1 MTSCAIAMI
10 VHITRFRMILT
21 DSVSCKGGRERR
33 VMKANDTALKESI
46 AYRTAILHFLQNY
59 SIGDWIY
66 PRVVHDAL
74 DLDIKVVYQVLKS
87 LEADSIVEQYLELHC
102 PTCHRFSGLFYKT
115 IGDIPEEI
123 SCPSC
128 GEKITSLLFS
138 TRPI

>member
-1 MTSCAIAMI
+1 
-10 VHITRFRMILT
+10 MILT
-21 DSVSCKGGRERR
+21 DLVSGKGGREGR
-33 VMKANDTALKESI
+33 VMKVKCTVSTEVL
-46 AYRTAILHFLQNY
+46 AYRTAILSFLQNY

-66 PRVVHDAL
+66 PRAVHDAL
-74 DLDIKVVYQVLKS
+74 DLDIKVVYQVQKS

-128 GEKITSLLFS
+128 GEKITSPLAHAEVIYRLIQYPKES
-138 TRPI
+138 Q

>member
-1 MTSCAIAMI
+1 
-10 VHITRFRMILT
+10 MILT
-21 DSVSCKGGRERR
+21 DLVSGKGGREGR
-33 VMKANDTALKESI
+33 VMKVKCTVSTEVL
-46 AYRTAILHFLQNY
+46 AYRTAILNFLQNY

-128 GEKITSLLFS
+128 GEKITNPLAHATVIYRLVQH
-138 TRPI
+138 PEAGQ